1 MNVTFSLGCS
11 LFQLSITFWT
21 TPELS
26 LAAAN
31 VMGPRPENDG
41 DFSEELLSSEEPQA
55 VRTSPAATS
64 TAEH

>member
-1 MNVTFSLGCS
+1 VTFSFGCCS
-11 LFQLSITFWT
+11 FQPSMTFWT

-31 VMGPRPENDG
+31 VIGPRPENDG
-41 DFSEELLSSEEPQA
+41 LFDTPDELLSSEEPQA